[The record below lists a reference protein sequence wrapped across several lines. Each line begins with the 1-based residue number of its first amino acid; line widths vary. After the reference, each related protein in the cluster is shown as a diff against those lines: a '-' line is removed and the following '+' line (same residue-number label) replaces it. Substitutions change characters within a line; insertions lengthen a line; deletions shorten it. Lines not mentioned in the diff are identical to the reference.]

1 MSCDYRDQLSGYWQR
16 CFRRLWTAS
25 TVLMCVLYGAAL
37 LADHRDSMGVY
48 TFPNTPTG
56 PEAQSRVE
64 LDAFGL
70 VMENRTPA
78 EVIGAAEVFRQR
90 FPDSQLL
97 PMALLQEMRAQLA
110 ADSRAGAL
118 AIGRELL
125 RRDPNNLQALVW
137 MAEILSNSP
146 PVEAGR
152 RKTALTEAEAYAQQA
167 KNLLRTLH
175 LPMGVSARDFL
186 KNKRTLGAEIH
197 EAGAYIYLAG
207 ERYEEAI
214 QEYERVIA
222 CGSEVSSLTRL
233 RLGMAYFHVGDVVQ
247 ARLQLLQA
255 ERDGPDN
262 IRKQASEI
270 LKLIT
275 RGSDTHKEPPAKLD
289 Q

>member
-1 MSCDYRDQLSGYWQR
+1 
-16 CFRRLWTAS
+16 
-25 TVLMCVLYGAAL
+25 
-37 LADHRDSMGVY
+37 
-48 TFPNTPTG
+48 
-56 PEAQSRVE
+56 
-64 LDAFGL
+64 
-70 VMENRTPA
+70 MENRTPA

-152 RKTALTEAEAYAQQA
+152 RKTALTEAEAYAQ
-167 KNLLRTLH
+167 

>member
-1 MSCDYRDQLSGYWQR
+1 MRCDCRNRLSVYWR
-16 CFRRLWTAS
+16 SCFRRSWTVSA
-25 TVLMCVLYGAAL
+25 VLMCVLYGTAL
-37 LADHRDSMGVY
+37 LADQQNPLGVY
-48 TFPNTPTG
+48 MFPNTPTG

-64 LDAFGL
+64 LDSFGL
-70 VMENRTPA
+70 VMENPTPA
-78 EVIGAAEVFRQR
+78 EVIGAAEAFRQR

-97 PMALLQEMRAQLA
+97 PLALLQEMRAQLA
-110 ADSRAGAL
+110 VDSHAGAL

-137 MAEILSNSP
+137 MAEILSNPP
-146 PVEAGR
+146 PVEAAR
-152 RKTALTEAEAYAQQA
+152 RKTALRQAETYVQRA

-186 KNKRTLGAEIH
+186 RNKRTLAAEIH
-197 EAGAYIYLAG
+197 EAGAYIYLVG
-207 ERYEEAI
+207 EHYEEAI
-214 QEYERVIA
+214 QEYERAIA
-222 CGSEVSSLTRL
+222 SGSEVSSLTRL
-233 RLGMAYFHVGDVVQ
+233 RLGMAYYHAGNVVQ

-270 LKLIT
+270 MKLMT
-275 RGSDTHKEPPAKLD
+275 RAGDTHKEPLDKLD